1 METNKLHPIFISM
14 IFPMLVMMNKKE
26 RKNERNKEQGEQMKL
41 YNLTA

>member
-1 METNKLHPIFISM
+1 METNKLHPIIISM

-26 RKNERNKEQGEQMKL
+26 RKNERNKEQDEQMKL